1 LVNLGGICG
10 ILYNNSIVELCENN
24 GAISGSGKEIVPNE
38 DINTNCASCTSN
50 NGGSA
55 STDDFGQLNI
65 GIIYGKY
72 QEI

>member
-1 LVNLGGICG
+1 MVLEKK
-10 ILYNNSIVELCENN
+10 LYQMKIQ
-24 GAISGSGKEIVPNE
+24 
-38 DINTNCASCTSN
+38 NTNCASCTSN

>member
-1 LVNLGGICG
+1 M
-10 ILYNNSIVELCENN
+10 YNNSIVELCENN

-38 DINTNCASCTSN
+38 DTNTNCASCISN

>member
-1 LVNLGGICG
+1 MVLEKK
-10 ILYNNSIVELCENN
+10 LYQ
-24 GAISGSGKEIVPNE
+24 NE
-38 DINTNCASCTSN
+38 DTNTNCASCTSN